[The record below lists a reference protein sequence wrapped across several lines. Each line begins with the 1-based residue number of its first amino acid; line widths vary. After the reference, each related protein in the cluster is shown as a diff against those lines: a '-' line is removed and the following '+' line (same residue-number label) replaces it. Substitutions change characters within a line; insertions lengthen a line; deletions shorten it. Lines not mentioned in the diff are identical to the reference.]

1 MSDNPY
7 DSPDVAAL
15 YDILS
20 PWGPGD
26 DFYLDL
32 VMAAPRV
39 LDAGCGTGR
48 LLHRARTRGHTGH
61 LVGLDPAR
69 AMLEVARGRTDA
81 VSWVRGDLST
91 HTWNEEFDLVTM
103 TGHAFQ
109 ELRTD
114 KETSAALRAMRRAL
128 APGGLVAFETRNPAA
143 RAWRRW
149 TPAHPHQVTTADGVR
164 VSDVHDAAAPT
175 PEGLVTFTSTTTRS
189 DSSLPLRTVSTL
201 RFVGADHLDLLL
213 ERSGLRTV
221 ERFGD
226 WDRSP
231 LSASSPEIITLART
245 R

>member
-1 MSDNPY
+1 MPHNPY

-15 YDILS
+15 YDILD

-39 LDAGCGTGR
+39 LDVGCGTGR
-48 LLHRARTRGHTGH
+48 LLHRARTSGHTGH
-61 LVGLDPAR
+61 LTGLDPAR

-91 HTWNEEFDLVTM
+91 QTWDDGFDLVTM

-114 KETSAALRAMRRAL
+114 EETTAALEAMRRAL

-149 TPAHPHQVTTADGVR
+149 TPDHPQQVTTPDGVR
-164 VSDVHDAAAPT
+164 VTDVHDAAAPT

-189 DSSLPLRTVSTL
+189 DSSSPLSTVSTL
-201 RFVGADHLDLLL
+201 RFVEADHLDALL
-213 ERSGLRTV
+213 ERAGLRAT

-231 LSASSPEIITLART
+231 LAAPSPEIITLARA